1 MLSSF
6 LLVNS
11 LYFGVHE
18 IIHFQKLVRNLD
30 KITVAN
36 LGGQHHRSLDSYF
49 KSSWE
54 YLHLFGV
61 INYNFIP
68 SILLEVV
75 VYIFPLIL
83 LMFFLFPQWYDNFTP
98 LLILIRRQHLD
109 NMTFCWVSQ
118 TCHTKEGEQVYVEQV
133 LKLQTYLQTPWIP
146 NFIGSLLVSQLVG
159 LTNTNPHNTKLAGII
174 FMRQLAPPV
183 IANDSTI
190 KGSHCHAHSELT
202 RYNNA
207 HSTHNH
213 ETNNYSPPFHIRA
226 TALHTW
232 PRAMRKHGVVFLF
245 KIDDQEKSK
254 SLFKVSVTR
263 HNVQRT

>member
-1 MLSSF
+1 MLNKCWNF
-6 LLVNS
+6 KPTC
-11 LYFGVHE
+11 
-18 IIHFQKLVRNLD
+18 KL
-30 KITVAN
+30 
-36 LGGQHHRSLDSYF
+36 
-49 KSSWE
+49 
-54 YLHLFGV
+54 
-61 INYNFIP
+61 
-68 SILLEVV
+68 
-75 VYIFPLIL
+75 
-83 LMFFLFPQWYDNFTP
+83 
-98 LLILIRRQHLD
+98 
-109 NMTFCWVSQ
+109 
-118 TCHTKEGEQVYVEQV
+118 
-133 LKLQTYLQTPWIP
+133 
-146 NFIGSLLVSQLVG
+146 IGSLLVSQLVG

-263 HNVQRT
+263 HNACTTNLDWDIVNQKIKIKCMFYVPQNRLC